1 MQCNPVRFIVFGMGG
16 GVWWAGILDTGG
28 GWSGRKENIGKYH
41 LKQIS
46 DFFGNQETILRRY
59 NLVKV
64 QKAVCRLSI
73 VR

>member
-1 MQCNPVRFIVFGMGG
+1 MG
-16 GVWWAGILDTGG
+16 WLEILDTGG
-28 GWSGRKENIGKYH
+28 GRSGKKENIGKYH
-41 LKQIS
+41 LEQIS
-46 DFFGNQETILRRY
+46 DFFGNQETIVRRY